1 MAKCKEC
8 GGNNAKKLSVINKT
22 GTTDTRMGGVILGAG
37 NVRTSSVEAKN
48 ARYRVEDEGGTF
60 LQGVGCLV
68 SIVGGGLVFYLV
80 TLLPVIGN
88 WFYTSE
94 NAGTFLLIFSIIL
107 IFVLWQ
113 FLPFMQNSAEKNSKK
128 REIWNKTWRCLDCG
142 HQWVGSK

>member
-8 GGNNAKKLSVINKT
+8 GGNNAKKLSVINET
-22 GTTDTRMGGVILGAG
+22 GTTDTRMGGVVLGAG
-37 NVRTSSVEAKN
+37 NVRTKSVEAEK
-48 ARYRVEDEGGTF
+48 ARYRYEDEGGTF
-60 LQGVGCLV
+60 LQGLGCLV

-80 TLLPVIGN
+80 TLLPVIRN

-113 FLPFMQNSAEKNSKK
+113 FLPFMQNSAEKNAQK
-128 REIWNKTWRCLDCG
+128 REIYKKTWRCLDCG
-142 HQWVGSK
+142 HQWVGTK

>member
-37 NVRTSSVEAKN
+37 NIRTKSVEAEN

-60 LQGVGCLV
+60 MQGVGCVV
-68 SIVGGGLVFYLV
+68 SIRGAFILISFIAS
-80 TLLPVIGN
+80 LPLIGE
-88 WFYTSE
+88 WLSDSP
-94 NAGTFLLIFSIIL
+94 NASTIIL
-107 IFVLWQ
+107 ILLVILFMMLWQ
-113 FLPFMQNSAEKNSKK
+113 FLPFMKNSAEKNSKK

-142 HQWVGSK
+142 HQWVGNK